1 MAARRTSIRV
11 DGLSHGGQPIPNASR
26 IGNLIWS
33 GGVNGL
39 KPGDEALPDDVSVE
53 AAQMFANVEAV
64 VRAGGGTLHDVIRVS
79 VFVRNRAE
87 ARDAINAAWVQA
99 FPDDESRPAR
109 HLTEQSLQGGMK
121 VQCEF
126 IAVLDGES

>member
-1 MAARRTSIRV
+1 MAARRASIHV

-39 KPGDEALPDDVSVE
+39 KPGENALPDDIAVE
-53 AAQMFANVEAV
+53 ASQMFANVGAIV
-64 VRAGGGTLHDVIRVS
+64 GAGGGTLDDVIRVS
-79 VFVRNRAE
+79 VFVRDRAE

-109 HLTEQSLQGGMK
+109 HLIEQSLQGGMK

-126 IAVLDGES
+126 IAVLDGPS